1 MPLSHVLAMLL
12 HSLLI
17 VAEGRHWLDVNLCNG
32 PSTSTLASSL
42 DARRVKAAVERRKV
56 LPVAYVQFRGMNTRL
71 KDAILLTMSW
81 GNEVVLLSDVPVVST
96 NSSFGPALAR
106 RFHYFPIDYTGC
118 EEYQSAYNALH
129 EQHPHLF
136 ANYPREAELWN
147 EVRYLVLYNFVMAL
161 SLDEIVYLDSDV
173 VLLVP
178 ARTAFD
184 RTTYGGCDAV
194 YTFNQISSR
203 IKPVAAPELEAFW
216 AGTSLLSRA
225 ALQNYSAFTLQIMK
239 DPVFVSLLLGKMRS
253 LPTINDM
260 ATWCLFA
267 LFNRSPAT
275 VTPALRSALLS
286 SDMAASF
293 RDRLTMCNTQP
304 FTWEPGSSSSGG
316 SRAGVHGASRAD
328 SLVKPAGPHGLIHSA
343 SGELKQDMIVRSG
356 RSFYVHGSSY
366 MRNFCA
372 TWPDQ
377 IQWINASAILAGG
390 WWRVY
395 SVHKLYSEM
404 STGGTAFYHAD
415 THFIGSSAQFQN
427 VYPMMNTKA
436 SGAAP
441 LRRYPLDLGLP
452 AGDTSFRPFSAHSCK
467 PP

>member
-1 MPLSHVLAMLL
+1 MPHSRLLSALL

-96 NSSFGPALAR
+96 NSTFGPALAR

-136 ANYPREAELWN
+136 ANYPRE
-147 EVRYLVLYNFVMAL
+147 
-161 SLDEIVYLDSDV
+161 
-173 VLLVP
+173 
-178 ARTAFD
+178 
-184 RTTYGGCDAV
+184 
-194 YTFNQISSR
+194 
-203 IKPVAAPELEAFW
+203 
-216 AGTSLLSRA
+216 
-225 ALQNYSAFTLQIMK
+225 
-239 DPVFVSLLLGKMRS
+239 
-253 LPTINDM
+253 
-260 ATWCLFA
+260 
-267 LFNRSPAT
+267 
-275 VTPALRSALLS
+275 
-286 SDMAASF
+286 
-293 RDRLTMCNTQP
+293 
-304 FTWEPGSSSSGG
+304 
-316 SRAGVHGASRAD
+316 
-328 SLVKPAGPHGLIHSA
+328 
-343 SGELKQDMIVRSG
+343 
-356 RSFYVHGSSY
+356 
-366 MRNFCA
+366 
-372 TWPDQ
+372 
-377 IQWINASAILAGG
+377 AILAGG